1 MAVGWGALMAGVG
14 LVVTA
19 DHPGRINLAIAVA
32 LFALAGFL
40 AGVRSEE
47 RRIMHALFGAI
58 AGVVFHAAF
67 VVLTWVVSLF
77 GGPDHA
83 DFISGGRVDWYWRA
97 GAFVAAALIGG
108 AVAAFRLRPQGD
120 QRPRRRS

>member
-14 LVVTA
+14 LVVAA
-19 DHPGRINLAIAVA
+19 DHPGRINLAIAIA

-47 RRIMHALFGAI
+47 RRILHALLGAVAGAI
-58 AGVVFHAAF
+58 FYTVF
-67 VVLTWVVSLF
+67 VLLTWAVSFF
-77 GGPDHA
+77 GGPDRA
-83 DFISGGRVDWYWRA
+83 GFVPGGRSDWEWHI
-97 GAFVAAALIGG
+97 GAFILAALIGG
-108 AVAAFRLRPQGD
+108 AIAAFRLRPQGD